1 MVKADFVHLHTHSY
15 YSLKEGIPSPEDL
28 ASEASRQG
36 YEALALT
43 DTNTLAGIPAFVKAC
58 RAHGLRPILGSSIS
72 ILPFRTRMPG
82 SAPEGIGEIFRVTLL
97 VRNETGFQNLVK
109 LVNRCHRNL
118 HAGKPAI
125 KFSDLE
131 QAADGLFFLTGAHQG
146 ELYHLLK
153 RARIEETEEYLQ
165 RLIHA
170 FGRSHVFFELVFEN
184 EERERTINGRM
195 VQLANFLELGIV
207 ATNDVRY
214 LFPEDEAA
222 YLCLCGG
229 ETLLEAGAGTPF
241 GEILSSPDATFHL
254 AAPLFMKE
262 KFRDYPNALKA
273 SREIAE
279 ACGFDLLSLR
289 SSRETRLPLHDF
301 VRGQDADSFLWDTIF
316 ERASHRYGSLPP
328 QIKDRLNMEF
338 DSIKKHGMA
347 NDLVFLHR
355 VSAFLSEKGI
365 QFLLR
370 HDMLGA
376 SLIAYL
382 LGLTDI
388 DPLKFHI
395 RFQPFTEPDD
405 FQKPAAFDVPS
416 CHIEEI
422 VEWIRA
428 MFPQGAV
435 CEIGTYPAW
444 TRHALL
450 DHIAGWARLSRE
462 DAAFFFREAAREPD
476 KTPDQSR
483 IVNEKQETS
492 PVPSESLTPY
502 QMFIRENRDRLPL
515 CSADFLLALFSR
527 LYPRPRSLQPARGSL
542 AFCAKDLE
550 SILPCE
556 WKEERQVSQFGEDLM
571 DDLGLHRVRILPNS
585 LLDILHDAVEW
596 VRNESNPQFTADSI
610 DFTDAETYQL
620 LGEGLTDGIYPFDS
634 ITVKS
639 LLQRSKPRGFMD
651 LVKIMT
657 EMEGQD
663 AVKERTGEDRSS
675 SIAWNIAFCR
685 LGFQCAYIK
694 THYPVSFMTAVL
706 THAALGKAVGRGMEK
721 ISARFS
727 KKRLPKD
734 ADAATDRG
742 ESEGGLEQL
751 APEESSRFISL
762 LRHTRRLGIDL
773 KPPSVNESAGYFSQ
787 EGDGIRTG
795 LMVVRHMGDKA
806 ARELMTI
813 RQGGPFH
820 DLADLCHRT
829 DSRLVNL
836 RLLKNLIKA
845 GALDSF
851 GLKRSQLLHVLEQT
865 IGFAREGDAGARQI
879 SSLFD
884 PKEMDLFS
892 QMPDIPEFT
901 PEELMRLE
909 REATGYTVTRYP
921 LEPYLPLLDA
931 LGAISSRELS
941 TKHEGM
947 VKYIGGF
954 IDHRDEAGPL
964 IAGDVRMV
972 LDFEGLL
979 VRVSGS
985 VIEKFSS
992 GFQINLPVLVGG
1004 IVQRNG
1010 DFPSLYAQC
1019 CFPLEELLNQVVSI
1033 QKIVI
1038 NCAIR
1043 PLPDKD
1049 ILKKIHR
1056 LLKRFY
1062 GHTKVEVIN
1071 VPEGCG
1077 AIAQKMSKMTV
1088 LFCPPLY
1095 YELNNLLSPESLV
1108 IYTTGPAPDD
1118 VILPK
1123 W

>member
-1 MVKADFVHLHTHSY
+1 MVKADFVHLHTHSF

-28 ASEASRQG
+28 VREASRLG
-36 YEALALT
+36 YDALALT

-58 RAHGLRPILGSSIS
+58 REHGLRPILGSSIN

-82 SAPEGIGEIFRVTLL
+82 MAAEGTGDLYRVTLL
-97 VRNETGFQNLVK
+97 VYCETGFQNLVK

-125 KFSDLE
+125 TFSDLE

-184 EERERTINGRM
+184 EEREKTINGRM
-195 VQLANFLELGIV
+195 SQLADFLELGIV
-207 ATNDVRY
+207 ATNDARY

-241 GEILSSPDATFHL
+241 GEILSPPISTHHL
-254 AAPLFMKE
+254 AAPDFMKE
-262 KFRDYPNALKA
+262 KFLDYPEALKA
-273 SREIAE
+273 SLEIAD
-279 ACGFDLLSLR
+279 ACEFDLISLGSAR
-289 SSRETRLPLHDF
+289 QTRLPLHDF
-301 VRGQDADSFLWDTIF
+301 VRGQDADSFLWDAIF
-316 ERASHRYGSLPP
+316 ERASHRYGALPIK
-328 QIKDRLNMEF
+328 IKDRLNMEF

-355 VSAFLSEKGI
+355 VAAFLSEKRI

-382 LGLTDI
+382 LGLTNI

-395 RFQPFTEPDD
+395 RFQPFTDPLD

-416 CHIEEI
+416 CHIETI
-422 VEWIRA
+422 VEWIRG

-435 CEIGTYPAW
+435 CEMGTYPTW

-450 DHIAGWARLSRE
+450 DHIASWARLSRE
-462 DAAFFFREAAREPD
+462 DAAFFFREASREPD
-476 KTPDQSR
+476 KTPDESQ
-483 IVNEKQETS
+483 VLNEKQETS
-492 PVPSESLTPY
+492 PMPSESLTPY
-502 QMFIRENRDRLPL
+502 QRFIRDNRDHLPL
-515 CSADFLLALFSR
+515 CSTDFLLALFSR
-527 LYPRPRSLQPARGSL
+527 LYPRPKSLQPARGSL
-542 AFCAKDLE
+542 VFCAKDIE

-556 WKEERQVSQFGEDLM
+556 WKEERQVSQFGEDLI

-585 LLDILHDAVEW
+585 LLDILHDAMEW
-596 VRNESNPQFTADSI
+596 VRNESNPQFTEDSI
-610 DFTDAETYQL
+610 DFTDAGTYEL

-639 LLQRSKPRGFMD
+639 LLQKSKPQGFMD
-651 LVKIMT
+651 LVKIIT
-657 EMEGQD
+657 EMDEQD
-663 AVKERTGEDRSS
+663 TAKENAGEDRSS
-675 SIAWNIAFCR
+675 SIAWSIAFCR

-694 THYPVSFMTAVL
+694 AHYTASFMTAVL

-721 ISARFS
+721 ISARLS
-727 KKRLPKD
+727 KKRLPKE
-734 ADAATDRG
+734 ADPGMDRG
-742 ESEGGLEQL
+742 ESGGGLEHL
-751 APEESSRFISL
+751 AAEESTRFISL

-773 KPPSVNESAGYFSQ
+773 KPPSVNESAYVFSQ

-829 DSRLVNL
+829 DSRLINL
-836 RLLKNLIKA
+836 RLLKNLINA
-845 GALDSF
+845 GALDGF

-884 PKEMDLFS
+884 PREMDLFS
-892 QMPDIPEFT
+892 QLPDIPEFS
-901 PEELMRLE
+901 PLELMRLE

-931 LGAISSRELS
+931 LGAIPLKELS

-964 IAGDVRMV
+964 ITGDVRMV

-992 GFQINLPVLVGG
+992 AFQINLPVLIGG

-1010 DFPSLYAQC
+1010 DFPALSAQC
-1019 CFPLEELLNQVVSI
+1019 CFSLEELLNQVVSI

-1043 PLPDKD
+1043 PLPDKET
-1049 ILKKIHR
+1049 LKKIQR
-1056 LLKRFY
+1056 LLKQFY

-1077 AIAQKMSKMTV
+1077 AIAQKMNKMTV

-1095 YELNNLLSPESLV
+1095 YELKNILSSDSLV
-1108 IYTTGPAPDD
+1108 IYTTGPAADD